1 MSPVER
7 VLRWEGCHNV
17 RDLGGLETASGGR
30 TRHARVV
37 RADNVRR
44 LTPAGWEAAL
54 DHGVARIVDLRF
66 EGETPGEPDVHPDVD
81 VVVLPL
87 RAGNDPERARA
98 FEERLVAAADTA
110 PVFAAGYIE
119 MLEELRPRVG
129 AAVGAI
135 ADAPADRCVVVHC
148 FAGKDRTGLVA
159 ALALSLVGVPDE
171 LVADDYEASDP
182 GVQTLSAPWFAAA
195 ADADELAL
203 RRRICVSP
211 RETMLEV
218 LAWLREAGGA
228 EAYLASTGVT
238 ERQIAALRA
247 RLT

>member
-1 MSPVER
+1 MER
-7 VLRWEGCHNV
+7 VLHWEGCHNV

-30 TRHARVV
+30 TRHAGVV

-54 DHGVARIVDLRF
+54 DHGVGRVVDLRF
-66 EGETPGEPDVHPDVD
+66 EGETPGERDAHPDVD

-87 RAGNDPERARA
+87 RAGHDPEGVRA
-98 FEERLVAAADTA
+98 FEQRLVAAPDIA
-110 PVFAAGYIE
+110 PVFAAAYIG
-119 MLEELRPRVG
+119 MLDELRPRVG
-129 AAVGAI
+129 AVVGAI

-159 ALALSLVGVPDE
+159 ALVLSLAGVPDE
-171 LVADDYEASDP
+171 LVADDYEASDA
-182 GVQTLSAPWFAAA
+182 GVQALSAPWFAAA
-195 ADADELAL
+195 ADEDELVL
-203 RRRICVSP
+203 RRLICISP

-218 LAWLREAGGA
+218 LGWLQENEGGA
-228 EAYLASTGVT
+228 EPYLASAGVT
-238 ERQIAALRA
+238 ERQTAALRA